1 VRSRGKGWCCNKS
14 MSLECCKH
22 DSDLRTTVGIQS
34 RMGKGEETH
43 LAEEFVVVRSTHSV
57 SSRANVLRRHSSCRN
72 CGRSP
77 LPNRQVL
84 DSSKKANT
92 PRAVP
97 GSSACVNLS
106 GRVIDS
112 SSLVSGMRRSSSMIL
127 SMNMTNWRSV
137 AAAVDDTTAVQ
148 HGETSSSSSR
158 SIRLQPVSLR
168 TQTTSTARTM
178 QSTSRPRGDS
188 CGRVRNQICS
198 RAGHSWSDDI
208 VETSMAALI
217 SGLTTCLITVSL
229 VGKKTRFRPRTSTCR
244 HFRQICYC

>member
-1 VRSRGKGWCCNKS
+1 
-14 MSLECCKH
+14 
-22 DSDLRTTVGIQS
+22 
-34 RMGKGEETH
+34 MGKGETH
-43 LAEEFVVVRSTHSV
+43 LAEEIVVVRSTHSV
-57 SSRANVLRRHSSCRN
+57 SSRANVLRRYSSCRN

-112 SSLVSGMRRSSSMIL
+112 SSLVSSMR
-127 SMNMTNWRSV
+127 NMTNWRSV

-198 RAGHSWSDDI
+198 QAGHSWSDDI
-208 VETSMAALI
+208 VAMETSMAALI
-217 SGLTTCLITVSL
+217 SGLTTCLINVSL
-229 VGKKTRFRPRTSTCR
+229 VGKEPDSDHATV
-244 HFRQICYC
+244 RQARANISDSSATGITVYD